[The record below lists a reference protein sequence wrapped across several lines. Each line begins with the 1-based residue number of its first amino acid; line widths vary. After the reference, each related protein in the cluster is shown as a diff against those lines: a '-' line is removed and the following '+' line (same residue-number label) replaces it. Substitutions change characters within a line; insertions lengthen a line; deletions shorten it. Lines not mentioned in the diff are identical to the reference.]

1 MSQPPFNCSLTK
13 TGNPWAYNS
22 SLSPSQ
28 AAALCFSLLDAKCK
42 DLSADDVAPSFCAD
56 SASAATAAHVQ
67 ALLTPQVCN
76 LRINAEDFVRAYALG
91 IPLLALFFL
100 NLCRMCAMRLWNRW
114 RRSSRAENAG
124 AEHEMTMADP
134 ISETFFLGDSPA
146 ASAPADA
153 DTLGMFGSAL
163 PMFGLQ
169 WLRSPNAS
177 RARSLLRLMFCAWTV
192 IAPVVA
198 IRIFDNRLMAPQNPL
213 HKKVT
218 FLLTYNTCA
227 QLCVDAAQRP
237 CPQAVDIVYGCLPPR
252 DNLITNEFLECATS
266 DDRILAP
273 FLRSGII
280 VTSLQMLLM
289 PLLGVVFCV
298 TQWSSPHNPVIL
310 FLHTLKRLAPDQH
323 RVCCA
328 AAAAVVACFFACV
341 WILAVYQSAF
351 PGLASAIAPRNSLF
365 SDSNTFRCCSA
376 FQQHTYASA
385 FHAMLRAFS
394 LFAVFFFLLL
404 APTAMVAAY
413 AFIAFIT
420 RARFGSFVSLVH
432 MLIATRTQPPRAAH
446 DGEDATTQSPSDS
459 GAAAASPLDAD
470 ARRKLLQL
478 LNICRCPDAILAQV
492 IPAVSSAETSV
503 SPKDVAGVLLPELQ
517 SLWMVQIRD
526 TISLS
531 TFHSRWLIAHAAV
544 TLGLLVPLA
553 LYFSIGIRIFPSVN
567 TTILVV
573 PYLFFNL
580 PLLAAVLMMALGQ
593 FLRRPRMQQPVR
605 NARELQPPRR
615 ESAPRISFRLPAR

>member
-1 MSQPPFNCSLTK
+1 
-13 TGNPWAYNS
+13 
-22 SLSPSQ
+22 
-28 AAALCFSLLDAKCK
+28 
-42 DLSADDVAPSFCAD
+42 
-56 SASAATAAHVQ
+56 
-67 ALLTPQVCN
+67 
-76 LRINAEDFVRAYALG
+76 
-91 IPLLALFFL
+91 
-100 NLCRMCAMRLWNRW
+100 
-114 RRSSRAENAG
+114 
-124 AEHEMTMADP
+124 
-134 ISETFFLGDSPA
+134 
-146 ASAPADA
+146 
-153 DTLGMFGSAL
+153 
-163 PMFGLQ
+163 
-169 WLRSPNAS
+169 
-177 RARSLLRLMFCAWTV
+177 
-192 IAPVVA
+192 
-198 IRIFDNRLMAPQNPL
+198 
-213 HKKVT
+213 
-218 FLLTYNTCA
+218 
-227 QLCVDAAQRP
+227 
-237 CPQAVDIVYGCLPPR
+237 
-252 DNLITNEFLECATS
+252 
-266 DDRILAP
+266 
-273 FLRSGII
+273 
-280 VTSLQMLLM
+280 
-289 PLLGVVFCV
+289 
-298 TQWSSPHNPVIL
+298 
-310 FLHTLKRLAPDQH
+310 
-323 RVCCA
+323 
-328 AAAAVVACFFACV
+328 
-341 WILAVYQSAF
+341 
-351 PGLASAIAPRNSLF
+351 
-365 SDSNTFRCCSA
+365 
-376 FQQHTYASA
+376 
-385 FHAMLRAFS
+385 MLRAFS

-446 DGEDATTQSPSDS
+446 DGEDTTTQSASDS

-593 FLRRPRMQQPVR
+593 FYVDRACNSLCEMLESCSRRAEKAHREYHFAFRHGDSLAATVTFCCLFAQRTFCVGPVQINWQTVLR
-605 NARELQPPRR
+605 
-615 ESAPRISFRLPAR
+615 SAYYLALLVFAIASASLSSFSDIINVKL